1 MDRFDR
7 IFQLHRI
14 LSARRTP
21 ISERRLEKALDCSRA
36 TVGRTIATMRNFLNA
51 PIEYDRDRN
60 GYYYVRNVSDGPW
73 SLPGLWFSAEELQA
87 LLTLQQLLE
96 SLSSGLLAEQLRPF
110 QKRIQNLLER
120 QDVGTGELHAR
131 LHILG
136 MGVRQ
141 LDPLLFRTVASAL
154 GSRLR
159 LAMHYCSRSRD
170 EATERTVSPQRLVF
184 YRDNWYL
191 DAWCHLRDDARI
203 FALDRIRGTEVTPE
217 PAIDL
222 DEDGL
227 DTRLEDSYG
236 IFHGE
241 AQATALLRF
250 SARMS
255 RWVSEATWRPE
266 QQGRWAGAG
275 DYELEVP
282 YSDPT
287 ELIRD
292 ILSYGPDVEV
302 VHPAELREQ
311 VTAQLHA
318 TLEHYDRPGPVGAQ
332 ATLECSPS
340 GSGSTTSHEP
350 LAAGPERLI
359 QAIAFAA
366 DRHRGQRRK
375 DVDATPYINHPIEL
389 ARVLVEEGRIMEQD
403 LLIAAVLHDTIE
415 DTDTTP
421 MEIESAFGERVC
433 RIVREVSDD
442 KTLAKDVRKA
452 EQIRKA
458 PGKSREAKLVK
469 LADKICN
476 LRDLLASPPEDWST
490 QRRLEYVDWASSV
503 VAGLRGTNTALEA
516 TFDEVADAA
525 RKRLQGITERPS
537 TG

>member
-1 MDRFDR
+1 
-7 IFQLHRI
+7 
-14 LSARRTP
+14 
-21 ISERRLEKALDCSRA
+21 
-36 TVGRTIATMRNFLNA
+36 
-51 PIEYDRDRN
+51 
-60 GYYYVRNVSDGPW
+60 
-73 SLPGLWFSAEELQA
+73 
-87 LLTLQQLLE
+87 
-96 SLSSGLLAEQLRPF
+96 
-110 QKRIQNLLER
+110 
-120 QDVGTGELHAR
+120 

-311 VTAQLHA
+311 VTAGPCGGDGQQHRRPRARRQGGGRFHDHA
-318 TLEHYDRPGPVGAQ
+318 GCGDRPADPVQ
-332 ATLECSPS
+332 RP
-340 GSGSTTSHEP
+340 
-350 LAAGPERLI
+350 
-359 QAIAFAA
+359 AA
-366 DRHRGQRRK
+366 DGDRRSLP
-375 DVDATPYINHPIEL
+375 A
-389 ARVLVEEGRIMEQD
+389 
-403 LLIAAVLHDTIE
+403 
-415 DTDTTP
+415 
-421 MEIESAFGERVC
+421 
-433 RIVREVSDD
+433 
-442 KTLAKDVRKA
+442 
-452 EQIRKA
+452 
-458 PGKSREAKLVK
+458 
-469 LADKICN
+469 
-476 LRDLLASPPEDWST
+476 
-490 QRRLEYVDWASSV
+490 
-503 VAGLRGTNTALEA
+503 
-516 TFDEVADAA
+516 
-525 RKRLQGITERPS
+525 
-537 TG
+537 